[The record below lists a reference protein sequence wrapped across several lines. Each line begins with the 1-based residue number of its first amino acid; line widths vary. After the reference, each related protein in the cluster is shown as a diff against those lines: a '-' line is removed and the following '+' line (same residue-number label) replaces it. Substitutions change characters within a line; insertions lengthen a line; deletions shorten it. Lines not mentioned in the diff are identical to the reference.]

1 MRSGDLET
9 DRRPERDSDEARAR
23 ARVWPYR
30 SAPRPCYG
38 PRDAVSP
45 LTPEQL
51 GQAREGDAATQR
63 LLIRD
68 AIAGDSRAMRALVEL
83 LSPVIQTE
91 VSFAIRRR
99 AIPARRDGRQD
110 IADFVQEVFLEL
122 LANEGRTLLSWDAAR
137 GRSLPS
143 FVRLVARR
151 RVARIFRGHRGN
163 PWNDDPT
170 ENAEFDRIGPANTN
184 QERRLESRQELA
196 TLLEMLRSRLSDRG
210 LVLFELLYVEQRA
223 VKEVCEVMNMSRAA
237 VDTWNSRLRK
247 LVRSLTP

>member
-1 MRSGDLET
+1 M
-9 DRRPERDSDEARAR
+9 
-23 ARVWPYR
+23 
-30 SAPRPCYG
+30 
-38 PRDAVSP
+38 SP

-51 GQAREGDAATQR
+51 GQAREGDAGSQR

-68 AIAGDSRAMRALVEL
+68 AIAGDPKAMRALVEL
-83 LSPVIQTE
+83 LTPVIQTE

-110 IADFVQEVFLEL
+110 VADFVQEVFLEL
-122 LANEGRTLLSWDAAR
+122 LANNGRTLLSWDAAR

-170 ENAEFDRIGPANTN
+170 ENEVFDRIGPASASA
-184 QERRLESRQELA
+184 ERRVENREKLA
-196 TLLEMLRSRLSDRG
+196 ALLEVLRSRLSERG
-210 LVLFELLYVEQRA
+210 LVLFELLYVEQRT
-223 VKEVCEVMNMSRAA
+223 VKEVCQIMSMSRAA

-247 LVRSLTP
+247 LVRSLTI